1 MTTRRMTTR
10 RMTTHR
16 MTTHRMTTHRM
27 TTHRITYHLGTTA
40 GSVPACDIGYAYR
53 IPPAR
58 ASPSP

>member
-1 MTTRRMTTR
+1 MTTR
-10 RMTTHR
+10 R

-53 IPPAR
+53 ISPAR